1 MLKASPINL
10 SKYENLQLYL
20 EIISMEILYYN

>member
-1 MLKASPINL
+1 MLKASHINL